1 MMVNGQEN
9 IKKALWTCVLCQ
21 SNKNRMS
28 KIMSAI
34 PLGKAAMPWSKEKSL
49 I

>member
-1 MMVNGQEN
+1 
-9 IKKALWTCVLCQ
+9 
-21 SNKNRMS
+21 MS

-49 I
+49 IQSELQKGE